1 MAILDVL
8 IIFGYMALLICIG
21 VWVSRSVKTNEDA
34 VVAGKSFGAFSA
46 AVGKTAN
53 LAGGPTVVGGAGY
66 GYSYGF
72 GGSWFLL
79 SSMVTSWISAPF
91 APRIWKAMHRGHLV
105 SIGGYIGHRFGKFSH
120 VFAGITNGLAYTGFV
135 AAQIVATGTLI
146 NVLLGWDLNVAMI
159 FSTVVVMGY
168 TILGGLKA
176 VIYNDWVQMTI
187 MIVGFF
193 FILMPV
199 TITKAGGWNAMLDTV
214 PAAYLQWGNMG
225 WLHIIGSIILPTAL
239 AGFTMQATYAYIGAA
254 KDVKASWTSSILAGF
269 LYLIIAAGVL
279 LVGMATFTLVPG
291 INDQQALATAILK
304 FLPHGL
310 IGLLLAAVL
319 SATMSTAASCS
330 ISAATNINND
340 VIEPL
345 FGKAPTEKA
354 LLRTRILIVCVTLV
368 ALGFAVLYPQIIGLL
383 LLGYAFGAGGLLV
396 PVLATMFW
404 KRATSPGVIASML
417 GGGISYVV
425 LSKLVTWPPLFV
437 SIPVSLVLLVVI
449 SLMTP
454 AQDPRQYAI
463 YFDEEWNKH
472 YPDREVL

>member
-1 MAILDVL
+1 
-8 IIFGYMALLICIG
+8 
-21 VWVSRSVKTNEDA
+21 
-34 VVAGKSFGAFSA
+34 
-46 AVGKTAN
+46 
-53 LAGGPTVVGGAGY
+53 
-66 GYSYGF
+66 
-72 GGSWFLL
+72 
-79 SSMVTSWISAPF
+79 
-91 APRIWKAMHRGHLV
+91 
-105 SIGGYIGHRFGKFSH
+105 
-120 VFAGITNGLAYTGFV
+120 
-135 AAQIVATGTLI
+135 
-146 NVLLGWDLNVAMI
+146 MI

-225 WLHIIGSIILPTAL
+225 WLHIIGTIILPTAL

-345 FGKAPTEKA
+345 LGKAPTEKA

-383 LLGYAFGAGGLLV
+383 LLGYAFGAGGLLI